1 MHIRCN
7 RTIRGVKITPT
18 IRRQVTQKQK
28 QDINSLQKQLQRDP
42 LKKPFLVICASKT
55 FSIFPEI

>member
-7 RTIRGVKITPT
+7 RTIRGGKITTT

-28 QDINSLQKQLQRDP
+28 QDINSLEKQLQRDP
-42 LKKPFLVICASKT
+42 VKKPCDLCI
-55 FSIFPEI
+55 